1 MHQFAETKQFSLPS
15 KQYLCP
21 FLCLCYLM
29 QIILLSSCIQ
39 IQTRHLSLDT
49 PKKANNL
56 VNSYAANRATS
67 LWPFLLQISTES
79 AAGNQIYSIFKHW
92 QADLMWSECCNIIIS
107 WDTMPVCSQWH
118 FCFLQFVN
126 CSSLIIQQMET
137 GDYFWL
143 FLQHIYHCILG
154 G

>member
-126 CSSLIIQQMET
+126 CSSLIIKQMET